1 MKTLSHTRPRATA
14 INRIM
19 QRSDESPAIQT
30 VPHFTHP
37 LGAHLPVRNIMLAPK
52 EIVPMMMAPRP
63 QRYWNG
69 ITTKKNSQELAMI
82 PKVATTSKSTSL
94 PQVPVI
100 PTKNSVNIAVH
111 PNQVPTVTDDMEN
124 AVFTVG
130 TEHMKGRM
138 ASKRIYPGLKT
149 GTSTTRTLNYDN

>member
-1 MKTLSHTRPRATA
+1 
-14 INRIM
+14 
-19 QRSDESPAIQT
+19 
-30 VPHFTHP
+30 
-37 LGAHLPVRNIMLAPK
+37 
-52 EIVPMMMAPRP
+52 
-63 QRYWNG
+63 
-69 ITTKKNSQELAMI
+69 MI

-111 PNQVPTVTDDMEN
+111 PTQVPTVTDDMEN

-149 GTSTTRTLNYDN
+149 EDIPVTQSAELLAKLLGSWDPMTKTYAKMSDIMALMQTAIDLGGGPVHGINWTSRVREISKN